1 MATPAAVNPSEMG
14 SELPGT
20 VAMAGAVGAGQVR
33 MGGAVPGRGGKR
45 RSGGMDFDDEDGEGP
60 SKFSRYDDDQIP
72 GGDKERYAR
81 ENHSEIERRRR
92 NKMTQYITELSDMV
106 PTCSALAR
114 KPDKLTIL
122 RMAVSHMKSM
132 RGTGNTSTDGAYKPS
147 FLTEQELKH
156 LILEAADGFLFVV
169 AAETGRVIY
178 VSDSVTPV
186 LNHPQS
192 EWFGST
198 LYEQV
203 HPDDVDKLREQLST
217 SENSMTGRILDLKT
231 GTVKKEG
238 QQSSMRMCMGSR
250 RSFIC
255 RMRNGLGPSKEGEA
269 QYSVVHCTGYIKAW
283 PPAGMTIPEE
293 DTEAAQTGKYCLVA
307 IGRLQVTSSP
317 VSMDMNGLSVPTEFL
332 SRHNSDGI
340 ITFVDPRCINVI
352 GYQPQDLLGKD
363 ILEFCHPEDQSHLR
377 ESFQQVVKLKGQ
389 VLSVMYRFRMK
400 NREWMLI
407 RTSSFTFQNPYS
419 DEIEYIICTNTNVKQ
434 LQQQQQAEL
443 EVHQRDGLTAY
454 DLSQVPVASVSSGVH
469 EAGKNIDKTEA
480 LFSQDRDPRFA
491 EISSVI
497 HVPGVNDIQPSGSS
511 NQNLAQISRQLN
523 PGQVAWSGN
532 RPPFSGQS
540 SKAQSSPFGIGS
552 GHSYQTDPASYSP
565 LSSPATSSPSGNAYS
580 GLTNRS
586 TAFDVSGESSQS
598 GAQFQGRPSEVWSQW
613 QNQHHSQQ
621 AGEQHTHPN
630 PSQTEVFQLT
640 LVATPSLSTQQ
651 DLLFL
656 RTYSL
661 KHNRG
666 SIRGH
671 NIHNMQ
677 GAKLSLRL
685 KVHIYTTYI
694 YHQHSNMQI
703 NATDGDR
710 EMDRDAVIYRLDDDQ
725 VGIFKGK
732 CVSKKKMLNDPDMIR
747 LVEHGSNKGGMAKIP
762 SNGKSWR
769 EWPLEQW
776 RCLEHHCRK
785 RRWAH
790 ATGQG
795 AKDSLHGV
803 EYAYVQWLKHRL
815 ASGPRNHR
823 LEPLLCSDYSPGL
836 QLHSVFLTPVISFTV
851 VWLFVDGLLEQECR
865 IAAKLAFLPP
875 EPTYSVHTDAN
886 GVTSLHLTER
896 ADWQYSQREL
906 DAVEMFSTRSSRG
919 NRVGCMFVRCAPN
932 SRYTLLFSHGNAVDL
947 GQMCSFYIG
956 LGSRINCNVFSY
968 DYSGYGVSTGKPSEK
983 NLYADIEAAWQV
995 LRNKARV
1002 DYYFSQGL
1010 FGTFNHWWD
1019 CGEVQIFSLKMF

>member
-14 SELPGT
+14 SELPGA
-20 VAMAGAVGAGQVR
+20 VSMPGAVVGAGQVR
-33 MGGAVPGRGGKR
+33 MGGALAGRGGKR
-45 RSGGMDFDDEDGEGP
+45 RSGGMEFDDEDGEGP

-72 GGDKERYAR
+72 GDKERYAR

-186 LNHPQS
+186 LNHTQS

-255 RMRNGLGPSKEGEA
+255 RMRCGSAPLDHISLNRLSNMRKRYRNGLGPSKEGEA

-293 DTEAAQTGKYCLVA
+293 DTEAGQTSKYCLVA

-332 SRHNSDGI
+332 SRHNSDGV

-454 DLSQVPVASVSSGVH
+454 DLSQVPVSGVGGGVH
-469 EAGKNIDKTEA
+469 ETGKSIDKTEA
-480 LFSQDRDPRFA
+480 LFSQERDPRFA
-491 EISSVI
+491 EMYTGISNSGEKKMMVPSSTAGGQQLYSQGSPFQPGHSGKSFSSSVI

-552 GHSYQTDPASYSP
+552 GHSYQADPSSYSP

-586 TAFDVSGESSQS
+586 TAFVSAVNLS
-598 GAQFQGRPSEVWSQW
+598 R
-613 QNQHHSQQ
+613 HH
-621 AGEQHTHPN
+621 A
-630 PSQTEVFQLT
+630 
-640 LVATPSLSTQQ
+640 
-651 DLLFL
+651 
-656 RTYSL
+656 
-661 KHNRG
+661 
-666 SIRGH
+666 
-671 NIHNMQ
+671 
-677 GAKLSLRL
+677 
-685 KVHIYTTYI
+685 
-694 YHQHSNMQI
+694 
-703 NATDGDR
+703 
-710 EMDRDAVIYRLDDDQ
+710 
-725 VGIFKGK
+725 
-732 CVSKKKMLNDPDMIR
+732 
-747 LVEHGSNKGGMAKIP
+747 
-762 SNGKSWR
+762 
-769 EWPLEQW
+769 
-776 RCLEHHCRK
+776 
-785 RRWAH
+785 
-790 ATGQG
+790 
-795 AKDSLHGV
+795 
-803 EYAYVQWLKHRL
+803 
-815 ASGPRNHR
+815 
-823 LEPLLCSDYSPGL
+823 
-836 QLHSVFLTPVISFTV
+836 
-851 VWLFVDGLLEQECR
+851 
-865 IAAKLAFLPP
+865 
-875 EPTYSVHTDAN
+875 
-886 GVTSLHLTER
+886 
-896 ADWQYSQREL
+896 
-906 DAVEMFSTRSSRG
+906 
-919 NRVGCMFVRCAPN
+919 
-932 SRYTLLFSHGNAVDL
+932 
-947 GQMCSFYIG
+947 
-956 LGSRINCNVFSY
+956 
-968 DYSGYGVSTGKPSEK
+968 
-983 NLYADIEAAWQV
+983 
-995 LRNKARV
+995 
-1002 DYYFSQGL
+1002 
-1010 FGTFNHWWD
+1010 
-1019 CGEVQIFSLKMF
+1019 

>member
-1 MATPAAVNPSEMG
+1 YFWSSWPS
-14 SELPGT
+14 SSIVVSSDPRPVLQPHPPCSS
-20 VAMAGAVGAGQVR
+20 QNIKSCR
-33 MGGAVPGRGGKR
+33 K
-45 RSGGMDFDDEDGEGP
+45 
-60 SKFSRYDDDQIP
+60 
-72 GGDKERYAR
+72 
-81 ENHSEIERRRR
+81 NHSEIERRRR

-255 RMRNGLGPSKEGEA
+255 RMRCGTAPLDHISLNRLSNMRKRYRYRHFSLTVIVI
-269 QYSVVHCTGYIKAW
+269 Q
-283 PPAGMTIPEE
+283 PALKLFDPGFQVINT
-293 DTEAAQTGKYCLVA
+293 DSAAGQTGKYCLVA

-332 SRHNSDGI
+332 SRHNSDGV

-434 LQQQQQAEL
+434 LQQQQAEL

-480 LFSQDRDPRFA
+480 LFSQERDPRFA
-491 EISSVI
+491 EMYTSISGSGDKKMMVPSSTAGGQQIYSQSSPFQQGHSGKSFSSSVI
-497 HVPGVNDIQPSGSS
+497 HVPGVNDIQPAGSS

-540 SKAQSSPFGIGS
+540 NKAQSSPFGIGS

-630 PSQTEVFQLT
+630 PSQTEVFQDMLPM
-640 LVATPSLSTQQ
+640 AGDPTQG
-651 DLLFL
+651 
-656 RTYSL
+656 TANY
-661 KHNRG
+661 
-666 SIRGH
+666 
-671 NIHNMQ
+671 NIEDF
-677 GAKLSLRL
+677 A
-685 KVHIYTTYI
+685 
-694 YHQHSNMQI
+694 
-703 NATDGDR
+703 
-710 EMDRDAVIYRLDDDQ
+710 
-725 VGIFKGK
+725 
-732 CVSKKKMLNDPDMIR
+732 
-747 LVEHGSNKGGMAKIP
+747 
-762 SNGKSWR
+762 
-769 EWPLEQW
+769 
-776 RCLEHHCRK
+776 
-785 RRWAH
+785 
-790 ATGQG
+790 
-795 AKDSLHGV
+795 
-803 EYAYVQWLKHRL
+803 
-815 ASGPRNHR
+815 
-823 LEPLLCSDYSPGL
+823 
-836 QLHSVFLTPVISFTV
+836 
-851 VWLFVDGLLEQECR
+851 
-865 IAAKLAFLPP
+865 
-875 EPTYSVHTDAN
+875 
-886 GVTSLHLTER
+886 
-896 ADWQYSQREL
+896 
-906 DAVEMFSTRSSRG
+906 
-919 NRVGCMFVRCAPN
+919 
-932 SRYTLLFSHGNAVDL
+932 DL
-947 GQMCSFYIG
+947 GMFPP
-956 LGSRINCNVFSY
+956 FS
-968 DYSGYGVSTGKPSEK
+968 E
-983 NLYADIEAAWQV
+983 
-995 LRNKARV
+995 
-1002 DYYFSQGL
+1002 
-1010 FGTFNHWWD
+1010 
-1019 CGEVQIFSLKMF
+1019 

>member
-1 MATPAAVNPSEMG
+1 MSGHGRRGSRSVLHEVSAAVTEMG

-20 VAMAGAVGAGQVR
+20 VAMPGAVGSGQVR
-33 MGGAVPGRGGKR
+33 MGGAVAGRGGKR

-255 RMRNGLGPSKEGEA
+255 RMRCGSAPLDHISLNRLSNMRKRYRNGLGPSKEGEA

-293 DTEAAQTGKYCLVA
+293 DTEAGQTGKYCLVA

-332 SRHNSDGI
+332 SRHNSDGV

-434 LQQQQQAEL
+434 LQQQQAEL

-469 EAGKNIDKTEA
+469 EAGKSIDKTEA
-480 LFSQDRDPRFA
+480 LFTQERDPRFA
-491 EISSVI
+491 EMYTGISGSGDKKMMVPSSTAGGQQLYSQSSPFQQGHSGKSFSSSVI

-630 PSQTEVFQLT
+630 PSQTEVFQDMLPM
-640 LVATPSLSTQQ
+640 AGDPTQG
-651 DLLFL
+651 
-656 RTYSL
+656 TANY
-661 KHNRG
+661 
-666 SIRGH
+666 
-671 NIHNMQ
+671 NIEDF
-677 GAKLSLRL
+677 A
-685 KVHIYTTYI
+685 
-694 YHQHSNMQI
+694 
-703 NATDGDR
+703 
-710 EMDRDAVIYRLDDDQ
+710 
-725 VGIFKGK
+725 
-732 CVSKKKMLNDPDMIR
+732 
-747 LVEHGSNKGGMAKIP
+747 
-762 SNGKSWR
+762 
-769 EWPLEQW
+769 
-776 RCLEHHCRK
+776 
-785 RRWAH
+785 
-790 ATGQG
+790 
-795 AKDSLHGV
+795 
-803 EYAYVQWLKHRL
+803 
-815 ASGPRNHR
+815 
-823 LEPLLCSDYSPGL
+823 
-836 QLHSVFLTPVISFTV
+836 
-851 VWLFVDGLLEQECR
+851 
-865 IAAKLAFLPP
+865 
-875 EPTYSVHTDAN
+875 
-886 GVTSLHLTER
+886 
-896 ADWQYSQREL
+896 
-906 DAVEMFSTRSSRG
+906 
-919 NRVGCMFVRCAPN
+919 
-932 SRYTLLFSHGNAVDL
+932 DL
-947 GQMCSFYIG
+947 GMFPP
-956 LGSRINCNVFSY
+956 FS
-968 DYSGYGVSTGKPSEK
+968 E
-983 NLYADIEAAWQV
+983 
-995 LRNKARV
+995 
-1002 DYYFSQGL
+1002 
-1010 FGTFNHWWD
+1010 
-1019 CGEVQIFSLKMF
+1019 

>member
-14 SELPGT
+14 SELPGA
-20 VAMAGAVGAGQVR
+20 VAMPGAVGSGQVR
-33 MGGAVPGRGGKR
+33 MGGAAPGRGGKR
-45 RSGGMDFDDEDGEGP
+45 RSAGMDFDDEDGEGP
-60 SKFSRYDDDQIP
+60 SKFS
-72 GGDKERYAR
+72 R

-186 LNHPQS
+186 LNQPQS

-255 RMRNGLGPSKEGEA
+255 RMRCGSAPLDHISLNRLSNMRKRYRNGLGPSKEGEA

-293 DTEAAQTGKYCLVA
+293 DTEAGQTGKYCLVA

-332 SRHNSDGI
+332 SRHNSDGV

-400 NREWMLI
+400 NRDWMLI

-434 LQQQQQAEL
+434 LQQQQAEL
-443 EVHQRDGLTAY
+443 EVQQRDGLTAY
-454 DLSQVPVASVSSGVH
+454 DLSQVPVAGVSGGVH
-469 EAGKNIDKTEA
+469 EAGKTIDKTES
-480 LFSQDRDPRFA
+480 LFSQERDPRFA
-491 EISSVI
+491 EMYSAISGSTEKKMMVPSSTAGGQQIYSQSSPFQQGHTGKSFSSSVV

-511 NQNLAQISRQLN
+511 SQNLAQISRQLN

-552 GHSYQTDPASYSP
+552 SHSYQTDPASYSP

-586 TAFDVSGESSQS
+586 TAFDVSGDSSQS
-598 GAQFQGRPSEVWSQW
+598 GGQFQGRPSEVWSQW
-613 QNQHHSQQ
+613 QNQHHSQP
-621 AGEQHTHPN
+621 AGEQHSHTN
-630 PSQTEVFQLT
+630 PSQTEVFQDMLPMAGDPT
-640 LVATPSLSTQQ
+640 
-651 DLLFL
+651 
-656 RTYSL
+656 
-661 KHNRG
+661 
-666 SIRGH
+666 
-671 NIHNMQ
+671 Q
-677 GAKLSLRL
+677 GA
-685 KVHIYTTYI
+685 
-694 YHQHSNMQI
+694 
-703 NATDGDR
+703 
-710 EMDRDAVIYRLDDDQ
+710 
-725 VGIFKGK
+725 
-732 CVSKKKMLNDPDMIR
+732 
-747 LVEHGSNKGGMAKIP
+747 
-762 SNGKSWR
+762 
-769 EWPLEQW
+769 
-776 RCLEHHCRK
+776 
-785 RRWAH
+785 
-790 ATGQG
+790 
-795 AKDSLHGV
+795 
-803 EYAYVQWLKHRL
+803 
-815 ASGPRNHR
+815 
-823 LEPLLCSDYSPGL
+823 
-836 QLHSVFLTPVISFTV
+836 
-851 VWLFVDGLLEQECR
+851 
-865 IAAKLAFLPP
+865 
-875 EPTYSVHTDAN
+875 AN
-886 GVTSLHLTER
+886 YNIEDF
-896 ADWQYSQREL
+896 A
-906 DAVEMFSTRSSRG
+906 
-919 NRVGCMFVRCAPN
+919 
-932 SRYTLLFSHGNAVDL
+932 DL
-947 GQMCSFYIG
+947 GMFP
-956 LGSRINCNVFSY
+956 NFS
-968 DYSGYGVSTGKPSEK
+968 E
-983 NLYADIEAAWQV
+983 
-995 LRNKARV
+995 
-1002 DYYFSQGL
+1002 
-1010 FGTFNHWWD
+1010 
-1019 CGEVQIFSLKMF
+1019 